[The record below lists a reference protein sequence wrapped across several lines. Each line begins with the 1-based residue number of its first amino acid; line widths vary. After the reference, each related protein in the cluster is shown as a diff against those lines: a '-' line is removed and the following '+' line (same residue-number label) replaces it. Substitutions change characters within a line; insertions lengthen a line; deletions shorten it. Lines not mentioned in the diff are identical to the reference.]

1 VDRRDVQILLV
12 EDSES
17 DAELTLRSLDKA
29 QLGYGVHWVKDGE
42 EALEFLY
49 RTGRY
54 ADRLSGTPR
63 LILLDLKL
71 PKVGG
76 VEVLARL
83 KSDERTRHIP
93 VVVLTSSDEQTD
105 LQRCYDL
112 HVNSYLVKPLDFE
125 KFSSHVGELGRYW
138 LRINRAPFSLAHSF

>member
-1 VDRRDVQILLV
+1 MVSSHIEILLV

-17 DAELTLRSLDKA
+17 DAELTLRSLDRA
-29 QLGYGVHWVKDGE
+29 SLGQAVHWVKDGE
-42 EALEFLY
+42 EALEYLF

-54 ADRLSGTPR
+54 LERPPGDPR

-76 VEVLARL
+76 LEVLGRL
-83 KSDERTRHIP
+83 KSDRRTRHIP
-93 VVVLTSSDEQTD
+93 VVVLTSSDEHTD
-105 LQRCYDL
+105 LRRCYDL

-125 KFSSHVGELGRYW
+125 RFSRQIGELGQYW
-138 LRINRAPFSLAHSF
+138 LLANRTLPAGQSAT